1 MPEFL
6 GRPNVPNALANS
18 LVQLAAAEKDPMALA
33 LGQVGKLADNYT
45 SYQTSLKLLEKK
57 GEMDEAAADKQ
68 HGRVKEIKKMDMD
81 ASIFEKLLSNDR
93 IIGGLMGDKGM
104 SSADADGL
112 LAGIQTPGMKT
123 RQAVEGDFGKR
134 PAGAGGADGEGT
146 PLSSFGVN
154 IPGDPR
160 VTPSKEKVKIDADMA
175 KRYKLPNAS
184 IGKNLTMDQIVQ
196 LRRAE
201 GSGKGGTG
209 RDPDRLKL
217 AEQIVNRNPD
227 MIEADLPT
235 RMAAINAAYDALET
249 IKGGGTVPAPP
260 PKPAAPKKKG
270 TSIFGFTFGGD
281 KEDAPAKET
290 PKAPAPNA
298 SEEAVR
304 AEYQAGKITKEQAR
318 EKIKALRS
326 SVAKK

>member
-18 LVQLAAAEKDPMALA
+18 LVQLAAAEDDPLA
-33 LGQVGKLADNYT
+33 AGLRAVGGLADKYT
-45 SYQTSLKLLEKK
+45 DYQTKMKMLEKHS
-57 GEMDEAAADKQ
+57 ELQEQAADKQ
-68 HGRVKEIKKMDMD
+68 HGRAKELKKMDMD
-81 ASIFEKLLSNDR
+81 AHIFEKLLSNDR

-112 LAGIQTPGMKT
+112 LAGVQTPGKL
-123 RQAVEGDFGKR
+123 VEGDFGKR
-134 PAGAGGADGEGT
+134 PTTGKDVEGQ
-146 PLSSFGVN
+146 PLSAFGVN
-154 IPGDPR
+154 IPGDPHM
-160 VTPSKEKVKIDADMA
+160 TPSKEKVKVDKAMA
-175 KRYKLPNAS
+175 KRYKLPDTV
-184 IGKNLTMDQIVQ
+184 IGKTLTMDQVVG
-196 LRRAE
+196 LTRSEGGR
-201 GSGKGGTG
+201 GSGSG

-235 RMAAINAAYDALET
+235 RMAAIDAAYDALAT
-249 IKGGGTVPAPP
+249 IKSGGNVPEPP
-260 PKPAAPKKKG
+260 PKAAPPKKKG

-281 KEDAPAKET
+281 APASAKT
-290 PKAPAPNA
+290 APATPGD
-298 SEEAVR
+298 EEAIR
-304 AEYQAGKITKEQAR
+304 AEYQAGKLTKDQAR